1 MRSSLMPRK
10 MPGLEVEK
18 AMLWKSACAVD
29 ERARKR
35 GSEGAIQQEAGVLVL
50 VMVGAL
56 VLARDR
62 RIARDIEIDRSIEG
76 GARATRA
83 AATTNSEAGPLV
95 WTLPF
100 LGVAM
105 P

>member
-1 MRSSLMPRK
+1 MPRK

-62 RIARDIEIDRSIEG
+62 RIARDIEIDRSIDRRR
-76 GARATRA
+76 RASNESSSNNR
-83 AATTNSEAGPLV
+83 L
-95 WTLPF
+95 
-100 LGVAM
+100 
-105 P
+105 

>member
-50 VMVGAL
+50 VMGGAL

-62 RIARDIEIDRSIEG
+62 RIARDIEIDRSIDRRR
-76 GARATRA
+76 RASNESSSNNR
-83 AATTNSEAGPLV
+83 L
-95 WTLPF
+95 
-100 LGVAM
+100 
-105 P
+105 

>member
-62 RIARDIEIDRSIEG
+62 RIARDIEIDRSIDRRR
-76 GARATRA
+76 RASNESSSNNR
-83 AATTNSEAGPLV
+83 L
-95 WTLPF
+95 
-100 LGVAM
+100 
-105 P
+105 